1 MARLEVDGTPVE
13 RTSKSKILSIFA
25 IIFFSI
31 LVGRL
36 FYIQIVQGEKYRS
49 MSVNNRVA
57 LEIMKA
63 SRGIIYD
70 RNGIVLARNRPS
82 YSVKILP
89 YNMPRGYD
97 IESRLLQIKSRDGE
111 LLFDSTDLANKLQQA
126 SYRQSRYTMLMED
139 VSMDFVSIIREHSM
153 ELPGIE
159 VVTESRREYPLG
171 EDIYHVIGY
180 LGSIPEE
187 QADSL
192 QVLGYQPSDLI
203 GKSGVEQVY
212 ENLLH
217 GEDGI
222 RYIEKN
228 VYGRRLGVVEEMPI
242 EDPVRGQNIYLTID
256 AELQQVAAQSFPDSL
271 RGAVVV
277 MDPRNGEVLAM
288 VSKPS
293 FNPNIF
299 SLDPENRG
307 REWRRVALDST
318 RPLMNRAV
326 DGQYPPGSTFKLVS
340 GLAFIDSNDAIN
352 EKNYMSQPCTASGYR
367 IGNRRAHCWSNI
379 GHGYLALEDAIKVS
393 CNVYFY
399 QGGLQVGD
407 QRINEYSRRFGLGG
421 ATGIDLPH
429 EKPGWL
435 SGEELYNAHPS
446 NVRRGIKWTRG
457 LILNLAI
464 GQAQIFTPLQ
474 LANMVAAISNGETRY
489 TPFLLKEIRTGTGT
503 VLEQH
508 TSPDSFT
515 VNVGDSSIASVKEG
529 MRRVVMEPGGTGRR
543 VRVPGIVVGGKS
555 GSAEQGR
562 KGSLTHALFVAAA
575 PLDDPVIAIAVVVEA
590 AGHGGAVA
598 GPIAGDVLRYYFE
611 NNSEGQRLVE
621 HYAALAEEE
630 AVE

>member
-13 RTSKSKILSIFA
+13 RTAKSKILSIFA
-25 IIFFSI
+25 IVFFSI

-36 FYIQIVQGEKYRS
+36 FYIQIIQGEKYRS
-49 MSVNNRVA
+49 MSVNNQVA
-57 LEIMKA
+57 LEILKA

-89 YNMPRGYD
+89 YNTPRGYD
-97 IESRLLQIKSRDGE
+97 IASRLLKIKSQDGVP
-111 LLFDSTDLANKLQQA
+111 LFDSTELVNKLHHA
-126 SYRQSRYTMLMED
+126 PQSRYTLLMED
-139 VSMDFVSIIREHSM
+139 VSIDYVSIIHEHSM

-180 LGSIPEE
+180 LGSIPESK
-187 QADSL
+187 ADSL
-192 QVLGYQPSDLI
+192 QIQGYQPSDLI
-203 GKSGVEQVY
+203 GKAGIERVY
-212 ENLLH
+212 EDLLH

-228 VYGRRLGVVEEMPI
+228 VYGRRLGVVEEMPM

-277 MDPRNGEVLAM
+277 LDPRNGEVLAM

-293 FNPNIF
+293 FNANIF
-299 SLDPENRG
+299 SLDPENRN
-307 REWRRVALDST
+307 REWRRANMNPGN
-318 RPLMNRAV
+318 PLLNRAIS
-326 DGQYPPGSTFKLVS
+326 GQYPPGSTFKLVS
-340 GLAFIDSNDAIN
+340 GLSFIDSNDAIN
-352 EKNYMSQPCTASGYR
+352 ENSYMSQPCTPAGYK
-367 IGNRRAHCWSNI
+367 IGRRRARCWNHY
-379 GHGYLALEDAIKVS
+379 GHGYLSLQDAIKVS

-399 QGGLQVGD
+399 QGGLLVGD
-407 QRINEYSRRFGLGG
+407 QRINDYAQRLGLGG
-421 ATGIDLPH
+421 PTGVDLPN
-429 EKPGWL
+429 EEDGWM
-435 SGEELYNAHPS
+435 SGEALYNDHILNKRA
-446 NVRRGIKWTRG
+446 GIRWTSG

-464 GQAQIFTPLQ
+464 GQAQDFTPIQ
-474 LANMVAAISNGETRY
+474 LANMVGGISNEEKIY
-489 TPFLLKEIRTGTGT
+489 TPFLLKEIRTGMGT

-508 TSPDSFT
+508 TSPDSFDI
-515 VNVGDSSIASVKEG
+515 NIGDSAIAAVKEG
-529 MRRVVMEPGGTGRR
+529 MRRVVMDQGGTGRR
-543 VRVPGIVVGGKS
+543 VRVPGIEVGGKS

-575 PLDDPVIAIAVVVEA
+575 PLDNPVIAIAVVVEA

-611 NNSEGQRLVE
+611 NNPEGQRLVE
-621 HYAALAEEE
+621 HYAAIAEEE
-630 AVE
+630 VTE